1 MSMALVAGEVLFD
14 IFEDGSHILGGA
26 PFNVA
31 WHLHGLGLNPLLVS
45 AVGDDMYGDQIRK
58 SMQAWGMNTEAVQ
71 TIQRYPTGTVQ
82 VGLQNGSPSFD
93 IVKDVAY
100 DFIEKP
106 EKFENRINT
115 CKLMYH
121 GSLAL
126 RSATSKQ
133 TIMGLRKES
142 CLPVFVDVNLRAP
155 YWDKNS
161 IEEIINGA
169 DWVKLNDEEL
179 QLLSNKNSKDFDQSE
194 LVVNAQ
200 SFRKQHDIKVVIITR
215 GKEGAFVV
223 AENVIEHVQAAPV
236 VEMVDTVGAGDGFS
250 AMTIAGIL
258 QGWDYIK
265 TLEAAS
271 LFASKICGLRGAT
284 SKDRAFY
291 DDFMDEID

>member
-1 MSMALVAGEVLFD
+1 MSMTLVAGEVLFD

-45 AVGDDMYGDQIRK
+45 AVGDDIYGDEIRK
-58 SMQAWGMNTEAVQ
+58 SMQAWGMNTEALQ
-71 TIQRYPTGTVQ
+71 TIQGYPTGTVQ
-82 VGLQNGSPSFD
+82 VGLQNGIPSFD

-100 DFIEKP
+100 DFIENPQKL
-106 EKFENRINT
+106 ESQINT

-126 RSATSKQ
+126 RSATSKK
-133 TIMGLRKES
+133 TILGLRKEE

-200 SFRKQHDIKVVIITR
+200 SFRNQHDIKVVIITR

-223 AENVIEHVQAAPV
+223 TESMIEHVPAAPV

-271 LFASKICGLRGAT
+271 LFASKICGLRGAI
-284 SKDRAFY
+284 SKERAFY
-291 DDFMDEID
+291 DDFMGEIG

>member
-45 AVGDDMYGDQIRK
+45 AVGDDMYGDEIRK

-106 EKFENRINT
+106 QKLDNRINT

-126 RSATSKQ
+126 RSEASKQ
-133 TIMGLRKES
+133 TILGLRKEAG
-142 CLPVFVDVNLRAP
+142 LPVFVDVNLRAP
-155 YWDKNS
+155 FWDNDF

-179 QLLSNKNSKDFDQSE
+179 QLLSNEDSKDFDESE
-194 LVVNAQ
+194 IVVNAQ
-200 SFRKQHDIKVVIITR
+200 RFRNQHDIKVVIITR

-223 AENVIEHVQAAPV
+223 TENVTEHVQAAPV

-271 LFASKICGLRGAT
+271 LFASKICGLRGAI

-291 DDFMDEID
+291 DDFMDQID